1 MKTCPHCNG
10 PGKLIWNILYC
21 VACTK
26 CGARTEWYDREEDAV
41 RAWERRDGMATGSIT
56 HNVVFD
62 TPEATEALVK
72 AMEQAELEAYRKTG
86 LTVSELD
93 EQAYKIQTYN
103 DLLAELKQYQ
113 SLGSVEELATIKK
126 YHEISTPED
135 IKASRRLVE
144 LADADKN
151 SQVVQWK
158 EAEDG
163 DGIVCP
169 KCGTDFCTITNE
181 IDKFNHCPY
190 CGVRAK
196 GITKQL
202 PTGVVPREAYE
213 QVAWERDV
221 AIKQLWDDY
230 GVRLGQKKADAN
242 GENI

>member
-10 PGKLIWNILYC
+10 PGELIWDILYC
-21 VACTK
+21 VECTE

-41 RAWERRDGMATGSIT
+41 RAWERRDDMATGSIT

-103 DLLAELKQYQ
+103 DLLAELKQYH
-113 SLGSVEELATIKK
+113 SLGSVEELA
-126 YHEISTPED
+126 E
-135 IKASRRLVE
+135 
-144 LADADKN
+144 ADKTGRAATCRGCIEKA
-151 SQVVQWK
+151 K
-158 EAEDG
+158 EELRAYA
-163 DGIVCP
+163 V
-169 KCGTDFCTITNE
+169 GTDGPNLIALDVALDTLDNLPIT
-181 IDKFNHCPY
+181 
-190 CGVRAK
+190 V
-196 GITKQL
+196 
-202 PTGVVPREAYE
+202 GVVPREAYE